1 MAILTGVFKIGR
13 DAENRFLPNGEVV
26 CNVSMVYNYGK
37 KGQDGKKPSQ
47 WVDASLWGSR
57 AEALSQYLIKGTSIF
72 AVLEDIHVET
82 YAKKDGTSGTKLTGK
97 IGNLDIVSRPQGDN
111 ASDAAPVPAVQKKV
125 VTPVDDMDDDIPF

>member
-57 AEALSQYLIKGTSIF
+57 AEALSQYLVKGTSIF
-72 AVLEDIHVET
+72 AVLEDIHIEM
-82 YAKKDGTSGTKLTGK
+82 YNKKDGTSGTKLTGK
-97 IGNLDIVSRPQGDN
+97 IGNLDIVSRPQGEQ
-111 ASDAAPVPAVQKKV
+111 SSEVAPRPAKPKQDYDDVP
-125 VTPVDDMDDDIPF
+125 FN

>member
-47 WVDASLWGSR
+47 WVDASLWGTR
-57 AEALSQYLIKGTSIF
+57 AEALSQYLVKGTSIF
-72 AVLEDIHVET
+72 AVLEDIHIEV

-125 VTPVDDMDDDIPF
+125 VTPVDDLDDDIPF